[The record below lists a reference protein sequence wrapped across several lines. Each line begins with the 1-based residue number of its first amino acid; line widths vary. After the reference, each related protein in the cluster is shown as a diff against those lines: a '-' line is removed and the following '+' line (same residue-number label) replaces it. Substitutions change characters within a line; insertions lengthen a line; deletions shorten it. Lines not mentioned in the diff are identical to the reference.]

1 MRLRFLSRL
10 VSFWHTLFQKTRLE
24 RELDDELRAAVD
36 TLADRYTARGMDRA
50 AARRAALAE
59 IGGIEQVKEDVR
71 DGRTGAWLDALL
83 LDLRYACRAFAKA
96 PGLTA
101 TIVITLALGIG
112 ANTAIFSVVHAM
124 LLSPLPYRD
133 ADRLV
138 FIWSDM
144 TSVGYPRAPL
154 SGPELKDLRV
164 GASTLSGV
172 AAIWSYTT
180 PLTGEGQPEQLRI
193 GLVTPDFFP
202 VLGAEPALGRTF
214 RQDDGGDN
222 ALHRILLSWDLFQR
236 RYGGDTSIVGR
247 TILVDDRQAT
257 VIGVMPRDFRLLLPP
272 DAAVP
277 DRPQAW
283 MLFWDIERDPRG
295 QQFLRVI
302 GRMRPGVTLAAA
314 REEVAGI
321 ARHIS
326 RIHTEYG
333 AVGRTFNTVAL
344 QADDVREIRGPLLA
358 LFVGVAI
365 LLMIAC
371 VNVAS
376 LLIARAAS
384 RTRET
389 SLRLALGATH
399 GRLLRQSLAEGLI
412 LTLLGAAAGLIAGYA
427 GLRVLLALRPE
438 SLARLGAARID
449 LTVFAFTLGVS
460 VLWGLLFSLAPLTE
474 LWKSDAGRSLR
485 PAARTTAAPIR
496 YRMRA
501 ALIIVQIALSVVLLV
516 SAALLV
522 RAFMAIQRVDPG
534 FRTDRQLTFRLALP
548 YERYHERGVF
558 NTFGAELRQRLLAIP
573 GVTGAGAITH
583 IPYDDLPNWGSFY
596 KLPGTAPRAE
606 SPHGEALHADTRA
619 ITTGLFEMLGVRL
632 IEGRFF
638 TDDDDKEGHG
648 VAIVDDRLARRMWPD
663 RSALGQVILADPRS
677 TGIPR
682 VPLTIVGVVPH
693 LRLRSL
699 VEDSRDQ
706 IFYPERLV
714 RRNPMAF
721 IIRTAEGRD
730 PASVAGDVR
739 AAVAALDPLLPIYDV
754 RPMDTYVEAA
764 RSARRFT
771 MLLAACFAATAL
783 LLTCVGVYGV
793 LAYAVARRRHEF
805 GVRRALGAEAHQVMR
820 EVLRESLTFAAAG
833 CAAGLG
839 AALLVSELLQSQL
852 YAIHPRDPIAYAAA
866 IALILCGAAL
876 ACWIPVRRAMAVSPM
891 DALLFE

>member
-1 MRLRFLSRL
+1 MRPRIRVLSRL
-10 VSFWHTLFQKTRLE
+10 ASFWKTCLQSERVE
-24 RELDDELRAAVD
+24 RELDDELRAAVE
-36 TLADRYTARGMDRA
+36 TLAERYVARGLDPT
-50 AARRAALAE
+50 AARRAALAD
-59 IGGIEQVKEDVR
+59 IGGIEQTKESVR
-71 DGRTGAWLDALL
+71 DGRAGAWLDALL
-83 LDLRYACRAFAKA
+83 LDLRYACRGFAKA

-124 LLSPLPYRD
+124 LLSPLPHRD

-154 SGPELKDLRV
+154 SGPELQDLRD
-164 GASTLSGV
+164 GCRTLSGV
-172 AAIWSYTT
+172 AAIWSNTT
-180 PLTGEGQPEQLRI
+180 ALTGEGNPEQLRI
-193 GLVTPDFFP
+193 ALVTPNFFS

-214 RQDDGGDN
+214 RPDDAGDN

-236 RYGGDTSIVGR
+236 RYGGDESIVGR
-247 TILVDDRQAT
+247 PIMVDDRQAT
-257 VIGVMPRDFRLLLPP
+257 VVGVMPPDFRLLLPP

-283 MLFWDIERDPRG
+283 MLFWDIEREPRG

-302 GRMRPGVTLAAA
+302 GRMRPDVTLTAA

-326 RIHTEYG
+326 RVHTEYG
-333 AVGRTFNTVAL
+333 AVGRRFNTVAL
-344 QADDVREIRGPLLA
+344 QADDVREIRGPLLG
-358 LFVGVAI
+358 LFGGVAI

-376 LLIARAAS
+376 LLIARAAARS
-384 RTRET
+384 RET
-389 SLRLALGATH
+389 SLRLALGATR

-412 LTLLGAAAGLIAGYA
+412 LTLLGAAVGLIVGYA

-438 SLARLGAARID
+438 SLARLGSSRID
-449 LTVFAFTLGVS
+449 VTVFAFTLGVS

-474 LWKSDAGRSLR
+474 LWKADAGRSLQ
-485 PAARTTAAPIR
+485 PNARTMAAPIR
-496 YRMRA
+496 YRVRA
-501 ALIIVQIALSVVLLV
+501 SLVIVQIALSVVLLV

-522 RAFMAIQRVDPG
+522 RAFVAIQRVDPG
-534 FRTDRQLTFRLALP
+534 FRTDRQLTFRIAWP
-548 YERYHERGVF
+548 HERHYHGREAF
-558 NTFGAELRQRLLAIP
+558 NAFGLELRQRLLAIP
-573 GVTGAGAITH
+573 GVTGAGAISH
-583 IPYDDLPNWGSFY
+583 VPYDDLPNWGSFY
-596 KLPGTAPRAE
+596 QLPAMAPRA
-606 SPHGEALHADTRA
+606 EALHADTRA
-619 ITTGLFEMLGVRL
+619 ITTGLFEMLGVKL

-648 VAIVDDRLARRMWPD
+648 VAIVDDRLARRMWPGRD
-663 RSALGQVILADPRS
+663 SALGQVILADPQS
-677 TGIPR
+677 TGIAR

-714 RRNPMAF
+714 LRNPMAF
-721 IIRTAEGRD
+721 IVRTADGRD
-730 PASVAGDVR
+730 PASVASDVR
-739 AAVAALDPLLPIYDV
+739 AAVAAIDPRLPIYDV
-754 RPMDTYVEAA
+754 RPMATYVEAA

-805 GVRRALGAEAHQVMR
+805 GVRRALGAGGGQVMR

-839 AALLVSELLQSQL
+839 GALLVSRMLQSQL

-866 IALILCGAAL
+866 IALILAGAAL

>member
-1 MRLRFLSRL
+1 MRPRILPRL
-10 VSFWHTLFQKTRLE
+10 VSFWNTLFHKDQLE
-24 RELDDELRAAVD
+24 RELDDELRAAVE
-36 TLADRYTARGMDRA
+36 TLAERYTASGMEPA
-50 AARRAALAE
+50 SARRAALGA
-59 IGGIEQVKEDVR
+59 IGGGVEQLKEDIR
-71 DGRTGAWLDALL
+71 DGRTGAWVDTLL
-83 LDLRYACRAFAKA
+83 LDLRYAARAFAKA
-96 PGLTA
+96 PGLTV

-124 LLSPLPYRD
+124 LLAPLPYRD

-144 TSVGYPRAPL
+144 TAVGYPRAPL
-154 SGPELKDLRV
+154 SGPELKDLRER
-164 GASTLSGV
+164 GSTLSGV
-172 AAIWSYTT
+172 AAIWANTVA
-180 PLTGEGQPEQLRI
+180 LTGDDHPEQLRI
-193 GLVTPDFFP
+193 GYVTTDFFS

-214 RQDDGGDN
+214 RPEDGGIHDPS
-222 ALHRILLSWDLFQR
+222 AILLSWDLFQR
-236 RYGGDTSIVGR
+236 RYGGDASIVGR
-247 TILVDDRQAT
+247 KILVDNHPMLVA
-257 VIGVMPRDFRLLLPP
+257 GVMPEHFRLLLPP
-272 DAAVP
+272 DSAVP
-277 DRPQAW
+277 DRLQAW
-283 MLFWDIERDPRG
+283 VPFWNIERAPRG

-302 GRMRPGVTLAAA
+302 GRMRPDATLTAT
-314 REEVAGI
+314 REEVSGI

-326 RIHTEYG
+326 RVHTEYG
-333 AVGRTFNTVAL
+333 TVGRTFDTVAL
-344 QADDVREIRGPLLA
+344 KADDVREIRGPLLA
-358 LFVGVAI
+358 LFGGVAI

-376 LLIARAAS
+376 LLIARAAA

-389 SLRLALGATH
+389 SLRLALGATR

-412 LTLLGAAAGLIAGYA
+412 LTLLGAAAGLIVGYA

-438 SLARLGAARID
+438 SLARLGSARID

-474 LWKSDAGRSLR
+474 LWKADAGRSLQ
-485 PAARTTAAPIR
+485 PNARNMATPIR

-501 ALIIVQIALSVVLLV
+501 ALVVVQIALSVVLLV
-516 SAALLV
+516 SAGLLV

-534 FRTDRQLTFRLALP
+534 FRTDRQLTFRIALP
-548 YERYHERGVF
+548 DERYHDRGREASNAFER
-558 NTFGAELRQRLLAIP
+558 ELRERLLAIP
-573 GVTGAGAITH
+573 GVTGAGAISH

-596 KLPGTAPRAE
+596 RLPTMLSRA
-606 SPHGEALHADTRA
+606 EALHADTRA

-638 TDDDDKEGHG
+638 TDDDDNPEYG
-648 VAIVDDRLARRMWPD
+648 VTIVDDRLAQRMWPG
-663 RSALGQVILADPRS
+663 RSALGQVILADPQS
-677 TGIPR
+677 TGIAR

-699 VEDSRDQ
+699 TDDGRDQ

-714 RRNPMAF
+714 LRNPMAF
-721 IIRTAEGRD
+721 IVRTSEGRD
-730 PASVAGDVR
+730 PASIATDVR
-739 AAVAALDPLLPIYDV
+739 AAVAAIDPHLPIYDV

-783 LLTCVGVYGV
+783 VLTCVGVYGV

-805 GVRRALGAEAHQVMR
+805 GVRRALGADSRQVMR
-820 EVLRESLTFAAAG
+820 EVVRESLTFAIAG
-833 CAAGLG
+833 CTAGFG
-839 AALLVSELLQSQL
+839 AALLVSELLQGQL

-866 IALILCGAAL
+866 IALILAGAAL